1 MTLLTKQ
8 NVQVYTDGITVVLK
22 VGRSEL
28 KMGYEDAIKI
38 STWMRVQGKAA
49 KARAGDHSR
58 HWSVVG
64 NLTAV
69 EHGEAPW

>member
-8 NVQVYTDGITVVLK
+8 NVEVYTDGITVVLK

-49 KARAGDHSR
+49 KARAGDHRR
-58 HWSVVG
+58 HWSVIG